1 MNWKHGVVWSGIVF
15 RFGQSIATSHDLTS
29 KGSWGREIPLFQG
42 NLGWC
47 LARYYCDMGQS
58 HWSQYIITSDLVA
71 AIFEM
76 RQQDC
81 PMRGITKTRLIVTM
95 QILMMEKSPAKK
107 KTSPK
112 GFFPNLQME
121 WIFKSSSRPNVFS
134 PEKYGGNSK
143 WKSSPKN
150 SPKNPMFLRWK
161 SHEGHHR
168 CGGQTGQEK
177 WRTTIFL
184 TILTQPSRPT
194 WRNFWDC
201 KLYSK
206 LGGGF

>member
-1 MNWKHGVVWSGIVF
+1 
-15 RFGQSIATSHDLTS
+15 
-29 KGSWGREIPLFQG
+29 
-42 NLGWC
+42 
-47 LARYYCDMGQS
+47 MGQS

-81 PMRGITKTRLIVTM
+81 PVRGITKTRLIVTM